1 MWSYVRFPVDIT
13 QSSPTTTMSG
23 YLATQIMTAKYT
35 AVYKYEV
42 LTLNILSASTTELL
56 NIMTAYV

>member
-1 MWSYVRFPVDIT
+1 
-13 QSSPTTTMSG
+13 MSG